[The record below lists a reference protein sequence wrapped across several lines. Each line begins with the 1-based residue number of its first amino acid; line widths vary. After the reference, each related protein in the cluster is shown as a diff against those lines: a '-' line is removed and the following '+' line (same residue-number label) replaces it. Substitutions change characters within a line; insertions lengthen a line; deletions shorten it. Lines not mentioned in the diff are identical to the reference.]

1 MDAYT
6 GRQCKFPPP
15 CNEGYEQFKLQGGGP
30 PCCRK
35 MNHDKGCPFG
45 KFKCPITGHCVMKR
59 YLKNCTNLADFKK
72 EIMGLVDTYGVEVK
86 GLKTLPS
93 YIKTLRGVGGKN
105 RMDRLNRVKHVLN
118 VCKTANVPLVR
129 FDGRFKKWKTL
140 IGECKARFRVPKG
153 GPGNV
158 PSSTVDAVSAAA
170 GVEHSPESRG
180 YTRLDEGP
188 SSLREPLLGR
198 SESQTG
204 RYVPPPLVSFG
215 KRLRLGPS
223 PCAKLDRAACG
234 GNPNCH
240 YTKRGCA
247 SKKGTRQT
255 GRRKV
260 VYQGPMGPPS
270 AFGRSYSGF
279 GNYFCGFGKKKYK
292 YTGSS
297 PCAKLDQAA
306 CGGNPNCHYTKRGCV
321 SKRGTRSRGVVHEG
335 PMGPPSA
342 FGGRPSSALL
352 KKCKKYGIK
361 TTVKR
366 GKHRYYKKTSVL
378 KRMLAKKMKKHQ
390 RKVPKLSKSV
400 LKKCRKYRVKAT
412 VKRGKHRVHKSLSL
426 IKRQLRAKGCRV

>member
-1 MDAYT
+1 
-6 GRQCKFPPP
+6 
-15 CNEGYEQFKLQGGGP
+15 
-30 PCCRK
+30 
-35 MNHDKGCPFG
+35 
-45 KFKCPITGHCVMKR
+45 MKR

-129 FDGRFKKWKTL
+129 FDGRFKKWRTL

-153 GPGNV
+153 G
-158 PSSTVDAVSAAA
+158 AA
-170 GVEHSPESRG
+170 GVQHSPESDG
-180 YTRLDEGP
+180 YVPLAEGP
-188 SSLREPLLGR
+188 FSPSLREPLLER

-204 RYVPPPLVSFG
+204 GYVPPPLVLSFG
-215 KRLRLGPS
+215 KRLRLGP
-223 PCAKLDRAACG
+223 
-234 GNPNCH
+234 
-240 YTKRGCA
+240 
-247 SKKGTRQT
+247 
-255 GRRKV
+255 
-260 VYQGPMGPPS
+260 
-270 AFGRSYSGF
+270 
-279 GNYFCGFGKKKYK
+279 
-292 YTGSS
+292 S

-306 CGGNPNCHYTKRGCV
+306 CGGNPNCHYTKRGCA

-352 KKCKKYGIK
+352 KKCKKYRIK

-366 GKHRYYKKTSVL
+366 GKHRYYKKVSVL
-378 KRMLAKKMKKHQ
+378 KKLLAKKMKKHQ
-390 RKVPKLSKSV
+390 PKVAKLSKSI

-412 VKRGKHRVHKSLSL
+412 VKRGKHRVHKSLAL